1 MKPSGRYLELD
12 ALRGLAALSVVLF
25 HYSRYFMDI
34 GIYGEYTF
42 LSWFQHG
49 DLGVHLFFIISGFVI
64 FMSLEKSAGAKDFL
78 VARFSKLYPTYWAC
92 VLLTYLVIIFT
103 PFSPEKIPL
112 SSLLINLT
120 MFQHWFMVK
129 DVDGVYWTLAIEL
142 CFYSLILIL
151 FSFKKLNEIESF
163 GILWLAIML
172 IVYYVMINNLAPEI
186 RFYYWMPLLK
196 NGTLFFAGIVF
207 YLMKTQGQT
216 IKRAAYI
223 LLCLAVHLL
232 INPFFECM
240 VVLLFFLIFYLFI
253 FNKLNFL
260 AKKPLLFLGS
270 ISYALYL
277 INQNIGYQ
285 LLNFLETSGLRSI
298 YLKLPL
304 ALLLIMSLAT
314 AITYAV
320 EKPAMKFIRRRI
332 QK

>member
-1 MKPSGRYLELD
+1 MKSAGRYLELD
-12 ALRGLAALSVVLF
+12 ALRGLAALAVVLF
-25 HYSRYFMDI
+25 HYSRYFTDI
-34 GIYGEYTF
+34 GTYGQYTF

-64 FMSLEKSAGAKDFL
+64 FMSLEKSARPKDFL
-78 VARFSKLYPTYWAC
+78 IARFSRLYPTYWTC
-92 VLLTYLVIIFT
+92 VILTYIVITTT
-103 PFSPEKIPL
+103 PFFTEKISFPDM
-112 SSLLINLT
+112 LINLT
-120 MFQHWFMVK
+120 MLQHWLMVK

-142 CFYSLILIL
+142 CFYSLILIIFL
-151 FSFKKLNEIESF
+151 FKKLNEIESF

-216 IKRAAYI
+216 IKRSAYI
-223 LLCLAVHLL
+223 LLCIAVHLL
-232 INPFFECM
+232 INPFFESI
-240 VVLLFFLIFYLFI
+240 VVLLFFLIFYLFV

-277 INQNIGYQ
+277 INQNVGYQ

-298 YLKLPL
+298 YIKLPL
-304 ALLLIMSLAT
+304 ALLLIIILAT
-314 AITYAV
+314 AITYTV
-320 EKPAMKFIRRRI
+320 EKPAMKFIRGKV